1 MTSPNKKLYKQFN
14 LLFNMANYNIE
25 NLYQGGYSSFT
36 PNYGDVFTGYRVP
49 ASSLGAPTN
58 PFTAN
63 QIAEVNKLLSQG
75 IVPIEVGTIKP
86 EDFEAIPRQH
96 FKEIRQIAK
105 LAGAKVSLH
114 SPLIEASGVAEG
126 GWSEANRQ
134 AAEYQLNDV
143 VEKAHE
149 LDARGNIPITIHS
162 ANIPGTEWKIT
173 PEGKKIEKLGA
184 INQETGQMTAL
195 KEEIRYYP
203 KPMLEYK
210 PGVEEKIR
218 LGKIKEIKKEH
229 YREIPLEKGKIISP
243 EEQVEIHNHSEWD
256 NSISQLLFNKER
268 ADEILRNNSPQISHL
283 MKELS
288 EKKMTQ
294 EKLNEFLS
302 KEENA
307 VQRRAYNHLM
317 NARNYLG
324 DVEEHLSSLFSKA
337 YKYGSQEQKNKLT
350 EIRNQYQKQL
360 NNSRGDVMAQSEAA
374 QNLMHELKTPE
385 LAPSVYVP
393 VTEFAM
399 KKSAETFGNIAF
411 NSFKKFGEKAPV
423 ISIENLYPGY
433 AFSTGKEMNELILA
447 SKKQFVENALKDG
460 RSKSEAEKY
469 ADKLIG
475 LTFDVGHLNIHRK
488 HGFSEEDLRK
498 EFEAMSKHVKH
509 VHLTDNF
516 GSYDSHLPP
525 GMGNVPF
532 KQYFEELK
540 KKGYTGETIVEAG
553 GFVKS
558 FEKSPYPITLEA
570 FGSPLYS
577 SGAGPYANQ
586 LIGLQQGYFSGYGEI
601 LPGIHYET
609 FGAGFS
615 NLPQEFGG
623 TRGKGGEGSRMGGRG
638 ME

>member
-1 MTSPNKKLYKQFN
+1 MISLNKKLYKQFF
-14 LLFNMANYNIE
+14 LLFSMVSNYSIE
-25 NLYQGGYSSFT
+25 NIYQGGYSAFT
-36 PNYGDVFTGYRVP
+36 PSYGDVFTGYRVP

-96 FKEIRQIAK
+96 FKELKQMVK
-105 LAGAKVSLH
+105 LTGAKVSLH

-126 GWSEANRQ
+126 GWSEENRR

-143 VEKAHE
+143 IEKAHE
-149 LDARGNIPITIHS
+149 LDARGNIPVTIHS
-162 ANIPGTEWKIT
+162 ANIPGTEYKIT

-184 INQETGQMTAL
+184 INQETGQMTSI
-195 KEEIRYYP
+195 KEEVRYYP
-203 KPMLEYK
+203 GIESMRELK
-210 PGVEEKIR
+210 PGVEEKILR
-218 LGKIKEIKKEH
+218 GEIKEIKEE
-229 YREIPLEKGKIISP
+229 YYQEIPLEKGKIISP
-243 EEQVEIHNHSEWD
+243 DKQINMLNHSEWD
-256 NSISQLLFNKER
+256 NSISQLLFQKER
-268 ADEILRNNSPQISHL
+268 ADEIIRQNSPQISHL
-283 MKELS
+283 IKEMA
-288 EKKMTQ
+288 EKKMTSK
-294 EKLNEFLS
+294 ELNEYLNEAPMQ
-302 KEENA
+302 K
-307 VQRRAYNHLM
+307 QAYNHFI
-317 NARNYLG
+317 NAQTYLE
-324 DVEEHLSSLFSKA
+324 DVDEHLSSLFSKA
-337 YKYGSQEQKNKLT
+337 YKHGSPEQRKILT
-350 EIRNQYQKQL
+350 EIRNQYQENL
-360 NNSRGDVMAQSEAA
+360 NKITPHDIMAQSEAA
-374 QNLMHELKTPE
+374 QNLMHNLKTPA
-385 LAPSVYVP
+385 LAPQIYVP

-399 KKSAETFGNIAF
+399 KESAKTFGNIAF

-433 AFSTGKEMNELILA
+433 AFSTGEEMNKLILS
-447 SKKQFVENALKDG
+447 SKKQFVENAVKEG
-460 RSKSEAEKY
+460 HSKSEAEKY

-488 HGFSEEDLRK
+488 HGFSEEDLKK
-498 EFEAMSKHVKH
+498 EFEAMSKHIKH

-553 GFVKS
+553 GFAKS
-558 FEKSPYPITLEA
+558 FERSPYPITLEA
-570 FGSPLYS
+570 FGASPFYGGTGSYS
-577 SGAGPYANQ
+577 
-586 LIGLQQGYFSGYGEI
+586 SGYGEM

-615 NLPQEFGG
+615 NLPSELGG
-623 TRGKGGEGSRMGGRG
+623 VRGGGREGSRMGGRG

>member
-1 MTSPNKKLYKQFN
+1 
-14 LLFNMANYNIE
+14 MANYNIE
-25 NLYQGGYSSFT
+25 NVYQGGYSSFT

-75 IVPIEVGTIKP
+75 IVPIEIGTIKP

-96 FKEIRQIAK
+96 FKEIKQMAK
-105 LAGAKVSLH
+105 LTGAKVSLH

-162 ANIPGTEWKIT
+162 ANIPGTEYKIT

-184 INQETGQMTAL
+184 INQETGQMTAV
-195 KEEIRYYP
+195 KEKIKYYP
-203 KPMLEYK
+203 EPMMELK
-210 PGVEEKIR
+210 PGIKEKILR
-218 LGKIKEIKKEH
+218 GEIKERKREH
-229 YREIPLEKGKIISP
+229 FREIPFEKGKIISP
-243 EEQVEIHNHSEWD
+243 EDQINILNHSEWD

-268 ADEILRNNSPQISHL
+268 ADEIVRQNSPQISHL
-283 MKELS
+283 LQELA
-288 EKKMTQ
+288 EKKMNDK
-294 EKLNEFLS
+294 ELKEFLS

-307 VQRRAYNHLM
+307 VQRRAYNHLT
-317 NARNYLG
+317 NAETYLE
-324 DVEEHLSSLFSKA
+324 DVNEHLSSLFSKA
-337 YKYGSQEQKNKLT
+337 YEYGSPEQKKDLT

-360 NNSRGDVMAQSEAA
+360 SKIHPNDIMAKSEAV

-433 AFSTGKEMNELILA
+433 AFSTGKEMNDLILA
-447 SKKQFVENALKDG
+447 SKKQFVENATKNG
-460 RSKSEAEKY
+460 HSKSEAEKY

-488 HGFSEEDLRK
+488 HGFSEEDLKK
-498 EFEAMSKHVKH
+498 EFEAMSKHIKH

-553 GFVKS
+553 GFAKS
-558 FEKSPYPITLEA
+558 FERSPYPISPYYGNP
-570 FGSPLYS
+570 GSYS
-577 SGAGPYANQ
+577 
-586 LIGLQQGYFSGYGEI
+586 SGYGEI

-623 TRGKGGEGSRMGGRG
+623 TRGRGGEGSRMGGRG